1 MIIVKWDIDNSY
13 GKIHTVQRETFQN
26 LEAFLKLVR
35 EDCKLDTP
43 PITAS
48 EDLQDHLRNQRFAR
62 DYKTAHVL

>member
-1 MIIVKWDIDNSY
+1 MIIVKRDIDDGY
-13 GKIHTVQRETFQN
+13 GKVHTVQRETLQN